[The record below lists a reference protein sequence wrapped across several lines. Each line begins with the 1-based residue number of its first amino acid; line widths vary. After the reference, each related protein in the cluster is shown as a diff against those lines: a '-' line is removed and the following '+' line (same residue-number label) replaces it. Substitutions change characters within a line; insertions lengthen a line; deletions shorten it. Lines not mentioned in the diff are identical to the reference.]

1 MKTVETEQSRSHSTH
16 CEDGRE
22 GTERIIEHTLECV
35 DDDHRTKWW
44 WMLKKAKL
52 EREISVLAR

>member
-52 EREISVLAR
+52 ER